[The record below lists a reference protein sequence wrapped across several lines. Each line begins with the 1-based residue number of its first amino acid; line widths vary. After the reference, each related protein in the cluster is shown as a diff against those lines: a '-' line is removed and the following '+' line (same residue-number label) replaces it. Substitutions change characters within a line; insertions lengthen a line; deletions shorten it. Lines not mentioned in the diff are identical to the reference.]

1 MLKQPMVS
9 KRKKIREW
17 LAHYITEK
25 VELCIVKESVMA
37 KKTNNYVNI
46 TSFNLILFVKY
57 YKIFKNT

>member
-1 MLKQPMVS
+1 MSIKDAQQPMVS

-37 KKTNNYVNI
+37 KKQI
-46 TSFNLILFVKY
+46 TH
-57 YKIFKNT
+57 